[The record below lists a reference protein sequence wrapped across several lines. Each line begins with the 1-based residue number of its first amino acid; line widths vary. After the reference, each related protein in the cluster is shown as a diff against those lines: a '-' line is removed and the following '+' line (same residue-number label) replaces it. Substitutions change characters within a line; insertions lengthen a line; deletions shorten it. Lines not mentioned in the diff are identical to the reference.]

1 MKDAS
6 LSISNKVHADRRVLL
21 SEKNKDTIDVEKI
34 FNLVLG
40 REPTQH
46 EKAYYK
52 INRISP
58 DYIAETLIVG
68 EEHAGLVKDGHMYH
82 KLKKEVESL
91 KGTIL
96 RLHSDVEDKSKE
108 LAELTKLLNEKNK
121 VIAELRKSNKAP
133 YVSEK
138 ITNSSRV
145 ISCNEE
151 KKKPTKDD
159 YSFWDRILTI
169 FFDKR

>member
-1 MKDAS
+1 
-6 LSISNKVHADRRVLL
+6 L
-21 SEKNKDTIDVEKI
+21 
-34 FNLVLG
+34 
-40 REPTQH
+40 
-46 EKAYYK
+46 Y
-52 INRISP
+52 
-58 DYIAETLIVG
+58 
-68 EEHAGLVKDGHMYH
+68 
-82 KLKKEVESL
+82 
-91 KGTIL
+91 
-96 RLHSDVEDKSKE
+96 SDVEDKSKE